1 MKPTAPLPETFH
13 DGTRFPR
20 RSHARSFA
28 RPARRLRGLQRAS
41 RSHLRQLARPPSNG
55 FPIRRRCYEPPSA
68 VDRRRWLNRRQ
79 DGISSFGGVAG
90 RRQLPRPEVEHKGQR
105 HLIDFNRAA
114 LNAIHAKLID
124 WGIAP
129 DAFAWPPRHNPKALP
144 YPGLDRSAIA
154 DYRKALSVRIDE
166 PTKKQIERAL

>member
-1 MKPTAPLPETFH
+1 LRDVTIDH
-13 DGTRFPR
+13 PR
-20 RSHARSFA
+20 LADFRD
-28 RPARRLRGLQRAS
+28 
-41 RSHLRQLARPPSNG
+41 RQIMDLSTN
-55 FPIRRRCYEPPSA
+55 
-68 VDRRRWLNRRQ
+68 
-79 DGISSFGGVAG
+79 
-90 RRQLPRPEVEHKGQR
+90 PREERVEVEHKGQR

-166 PTKKQIERAL
+166 PTKKQIERALKELGVAADKNAQ